1 MRKTAILVAAVMAIA
16 ILLAAGMTVLPV
28 SASTILETQGNPCST
43 TEEGGS
49 GSGGD
54 TWIDCDFEGV
64 GKLKVSQSHPCI
76 AEQNGGDGDISI
88 DCDFEGVG
96 EIEVESEDT
105 PPNGSPPTDFVLP
118 IQ

>member
-64 GKLKVSQSHPCI
+64 GKLKISQSHPCSTTQ
-76 AEQNGGDGDISI
+76 QNGGDSDVSI

-96 EIEVESEDT
+96 ELEVETEDT
-105 PPNGSPPTDFVLP
+105 AQNGPPMDLIIP